1 MGTVGT
7 NSPGAGHQ
15 AEVDLKK
22 RLLYSELAAVATLI
36 ACVTPYIVLSSRF
49 DEERARL
56 TTYLL
61 AVGVASLITVITAP
75 YPISI
80 LTRPVSDYFASKQGP
95 TGDPALLLE
104 ARARLLNLP
113 TFFTLSVLLRYFA
126 GALFIVLFMLL
137 SGTLPLL
144 DSVWLLLRGW
154 LALIPGVVFLFFV
167 CERIVQPVRQTIAHD
182 CRRIRG
188 TSREKVYQVSL
199 YARFLLVSLVLMSL
213 NLAALDLMNAIR
225 AGGPLVDR
233 QLSLNLTLVVGWIL
247 IVAMVLVLVISGLAA
262 RSISLPLRRA
272 ASIMESVGQGKL
284 DLRVDVLTNDE
295 TASLSTSFNHM
306 VDQLQESQLELEKAN
321 AEIRALNRDL
331 ERKVAERTRAYQLEA
346 LKNTVVL
353 QSIADGVMVFD
364 GEQRVILA
372 NKAIENML
380 SLSREELV
388 GRHINELVEAGTTP
402 QDRDRSLALLVGML
416 MQVQE
421 DNGTP
426 VYLKFKL
433 GDRTLSA
440 SLAPISEPV
449 LESGGGFVAV
459 YRDITEE
466 ETAVELARLNK
477 ELVEANRL
485 KNQFLATMS
494 HELRT
499 PLNSIIG
506 YCQVLLRGID
516 GTLNEEQTED
526 VNRIMQSGHNLLAI
540 INDILDLSK
549 IDAGRLDIRL
559 APVDVKKALVA
570 AVQSVEPMAK
580 RKGLTVDIVADQ
592 MLPLV
597 WADEDRLRQ
606 VLMNLLSNAVKFT
619 REGGIRV
626 EARDN
631 GQAQVQISVIDSGVG
646 IAAADHKTIFDEFYQ
661 VDSSRTREFGGTGLG
676 LAITKRLVELM
687 GGHIWVES
695 EVGQGSRFTFIL
707 SVYGVSEVSVE
718 EPVPVF
724 RDIEET
730 TEESFS
736 FLERSLT
743 PSTTRHRGVVLSIDD
758 DPEVLDLMGRF
769 LNEQGFHVT
778 GARSVADGLRL
789 ARELHPV
796 VITLDMFLPDGSG
809 RDLLRQLKSDPAT
822 ANIPVLIVSVEDA
835 REELS
840 SLGAAAQLRKP
851 VSRDV
856 LVKEV
861 SRLVARYRGRER

>member
-1 MGTVGT
+1 MEKDASRHTA
-7 NSPGAGHQ
+7 PG
-15 AEVDLKK
+15 EDDVRK
-22 RLLYSELAAVATLI
+22 RLLYSEMVAVVTLI
-36 ACVTPYIVLSSRF
+36 ACVTPYIVVSSRL
-49 DEERARL
+49 DEEKSRL
-56 TTYLL
+56 TMYLV
-61 AVGVASLITVITAP
+61 AVAIATLMTVFTAP
-75 YPISI
+75 YPIAR
-80 LTRPVSDYFASKQGP
+80 LTRPIRMFFDNLGREKMDR
-95 TGDPALLLE
+95 TLLLG
-104 ARARLLNLP
+104 ARARALNLP
-113 TFFTLSVLLRYFA
+113 TYFTLSVLSRYFA
-126 GALFIVLFMLL
+126 GALFIVMFMYL
-137 SGTLPLL
+137 SGTLPVL
-144 DSVWLLLRGW
+144 DSIWLLLRGW

-167 CERIVQPVRQTIAHD
+167 CERIVQPVRQTIAQH
-182 CRRIRG
+182 CRGLEG
-188 TSREKVYQVSL
+188 TSPREKVLRVSL
-199 YARFLLVSLVLMSL
+199 YARFLLVSLVLMAL
-213 NLAALDLMNAIR
+213 NLVALDLMNAIR
-225 AGGPLVDR
+225 VSDA
-233 QLSLNLTLVVGWIL
+233 SLGRHISPSLAALVGWIL
-247 IVAMVLVLVISGLAA
+247 FVAMILVLVISGLAA

-272 ASIMESVGQGKL
+272 ASIMESVGQGRL

-295 TASLSTSFNHM
+295 TASLGTSFNHM
-306 VDQLQESQLELEKAN
+306 VDQLQESQLKLRRAN
-321 AEIRALNRDL
+321 EEILALNRDL
-331 ERKVAERTRAYQLEA
+331 EQKVADRTRAFRLEA

-364 GEQRVILA
+364 SEQRVILA

-380 SLSREELV
+380 SLSQEELV
-388 GRHINELVEAGTTP
+388 GRHINDLVEAGTTP

-421 DNGTP
+421 DDGTP

-449 LESGGGFVAV
+449 LDFSGGFVAV

-506 YCQVLLRGID
+506 YGQVLLRGID
-516 GTLNEEQTED
+516 GELNGEQSED
-526 VNRIMQSGHNLLAI
+526 VRRIMQSGHNLLAI

-559 APVDVKKALVA
+559 APVDVKKALVS
-570 AVQSVEPMAK
+570 AVQSVEPMARK
-580 RKGLTVDIVADQ
+580 KGLRVDVRIDEL
-592 MLPLV
+592 LPLV

-626 EARDN
+626 EARDI
-631 GQAQVQISVIDSGVG
+631 GQAQVQVSVIDSGVG
-646 IAAADHKTIFDEFYQ
+646 IAAADYKTIFDEFYQ

-687 GGHIWVES
+687 GGLIWVES
-695 EVGQGSRFTFIL
+695 EVGRGSRFTFIL

-724 RDIEET
+724 RDPEET
-730 TEESFS
+730 SEESIS
-736 FLERSLT
+736 PIERSLT
-743 PSTTRHRGVVLSIDD
+743 PSTSRYRGIVLSVDD

-769 LNEQGFHVT
+769 LNEQGFHVI
-778 GARSVADGLRL
+778 GARSITDGMRL
-789 ARELHPV
+789 ARELDPV
-796 VITLDMFLPDGSG
+796 AITLDIFLPDGNG
-809 RDLLRQLKSDPAT
+809 TDLLKQLKSDPAT
-822 ANIPVLIVSVEDA
+822 EHIPVLIVSVEDA
-835 REELS
+835 REEVER
-840 SLGAAAQLRKP
+840 LGAVAQLRKP
-851 VSRDV
+851 VNRDM
-856 LVKEV
+856 LVHEI
-861 SRLVARYRGRER
+861 RRTVARQARRQP